1 MAPVAKRNFSRR
13 HDHGMSKKKGTLPLA
28 SSKDDEDDDEDD
40 ETVDESELTV
50 SDRGSLSENVISSN
64 SSAVAKKKEPA
75 SLEDETKQSRVENIQ
90 LEETVGEKDVSSE
103 RREMWNDLLNKRPRS
118 KDPKGLSKWLNEVL
132 SVSDLQFP
140 LEKVGAENARGGS
153 PLGRVLSNELSKLTK
168 DGAVDSAMDTT
179 NSSSTT
185 ADTLTK
191 DTANSSND
199 GDSTKKE
206 KTPVKDNTV
215 ASKSDM
221 KSLKKN
227 LGKRKKD
234 NDDDDDETDSD
245 EGFAGSF
252 ADWRDR
258 KKGKSLK
265 KGPSSLKK

>member
-1 MAPVAKRNFSRR
+1 
-13 HDHGMSKKKGTLPLA
+13 MSKKKGALSLT

-50 SDRGSLSENVISSN
+50 SDRGSLSENVLSSN

-75 SLEDETKQSRVENIQ
+75 SLEDETKRSRVENIQ
-90 LEETVGEKDVSSE
+90 LEETVVEEDVSSE

-153 PLGRVLSNELSKLTK
+153 PLGRVLANELSKLTK

-199 GDSTKKE
+199 GDSAKNE

-215 ASKSDM
+215 ASQNKSDV

-234 NDDDDDETDSD
+234 NEDDDDETDSD

-252 ADWRDR
+252 ADWRER
-258 KKGKSLK
+258 KKGK
-265 KGPSSLKK
+265 